1 MQTIFHLAGAGT
13 SIGLILLSFAVQRP
27 RIVALVVA
35 VDTFTLIQ
43 FLISDS
49 HAAAA
54 VTVVSLAYAL
64 LMTQAD
70 KHPVLDKPWVLA
82 TVLTIYIGT
91 YIAVNNQN
99 LISWE
104 LLILTGALTSILSM
118 TFTHQIAVKVIQM
131 VGNICYTVFSIIIGA
146 YAQLPGQIFCFAL
159 LVMSFAYIIIMK
171 QRGHTGQVPEITTIL
186 RKKFSPQIKETHDD

>member
-1 MQTIFHLAGAGT
+1 MQTIFHLAGVGT
-13 SIGLILLSFAVQRP
+13 SIGLILLSFAMQRP
-27 RIVALVVA
+27 RIVALVIA

-70 KHPVLDKPWVLA
+70 KHPVLNKPWVLA

-131 VGNICYTVFSIIIGA
+131 VGNICYTVFSVIIGA

-171 QRGHTGQVPEITTIL
+171 QRGHTEQVPEITTVL
-186 RKKFSPQIKETHDD
+186 RKKFSPRLKETHV